1 LLNLP
6 GRVGGLC
13 ERGRGVH
20 RAVGEIAFRRG
31 AQRRFV
37 GLKFRGEIALKA
49 MPIAGVESA
58 QRIVQLARDQRAGRF
73 TAFRQQ
79 CRCQQLRALERCRL
93 CAGQAA

>member
-49 MPIAGVESA
+49 IPIAGVESA

-73 TAFRQQ
+73 TAFRLDIQSTWN
-79 CRCQQLRALERCRL
+79 RRVRRL
-93 CAGQAA
+93 P

>member
-1 LLNLP
+1 MLNLP

-49 MPIAGVESA
+49 IPIAGVESA

-73 TAFRQQ
+73 TAFRLDIQSTWN
-79 CRCQQLRALERCRL
+79 RRVRRL
-93 CAGQAA
+93 P

>member
-73 TAFRQQ
+73 TAFRLDIQSTWN
-79 CRCQQLRALERCRL
+79 RRVRRL
-93 CAGQAA
+93 P

>member
-49 MPIAGVESA
+49 IPIAGVESA

-73 TAFRQQ
+73 TAFRLDIQSTWN
-79 CRCQQLRALERCRL
+79 RRVRRLR
-93 CAGQAA
+93 